1 MAVILTLTTAPLTLL
16 LYPPAF
22 RKIDHTTY
30 GSTSDTS
37 DEKAASRLSTIP
49 SLDKGGKARAPSAP
63 SGDKSKFTVVLEHI
77 EHLPAVMTIVQL
89 LQPTSSSSSDN
100 DASVVRS
107 SRPTKIDALRL
118 IELSERM
125 STVMRGSGAGEVL
138 RRDALVKVF
147 EMFARLNRIL
157 VSSSL
162 SVVPYANYAP
172 SVVEHAH
179 VVGSEMILLPWS
191 AAPSS
196 TSSEGEP
203 NVAHSS
209 TSHAAATP
217 LASYNPFLNM
227 FGTHESETLT
237 EKSVLYSQFIRGVFA
252 ESSVDV
258 ALIVDRGSLGSIN
271 SSHRISVDGYHIFLP
286 FFGGPDDRL
295 ALNFLVQLCHSN
307 PSVSA
312 TVLWVTKSED
322 DPDRSETVDSI
333 AKKAIPHQNFTITS
347 IVSDTLL
354 HLVNST
360 S

>member
-1 MAVILTLTTAPLTLL
+1 MAVILTLITAPLTLL
-16 LYPPAF
+16 IYPPAI
-22 RKIDHTTY
+22 RKTIDHTTY
-30 GSTSDTS
+30 GSSPDTS
-37 DEKAASRLSTIP
+37 IEKVAGPLSTLQ
-49 SLDKGGKARAPSAP
+49 SLDKRGNAGAPSAP
-63 SGDKSKFTVVLEHI
+63 TASQGDKSKFTVVLEHI

-89 LQPTSSSSSDN
+89 LQPASSSSPDN
-100 DASVVRS
+100 DASVIHS

-118 IELSERM
+118 IELSQRM

-157 VSSSL
+157 VSSAL
-162 SVVPYANYAP
+162 SVVPHANYAP
-172 SVVEHAH
+172 SVVEHAR

-196 TSSEGEP
+196 TTSDGES

-209 TSHAAATP
+209 GAT
-217 LASYNPFLNM
+217 LYNPFLNM
-227 FGTHESETLT
+227 FGTHESETPT

-252 ESSVDV
+252 ESLADV
-258 ALIVDRGSLGSIN
+258 ALIVDRGSPDLVN
-271 SSHRISVDGYHIFLP
+271 SSHLVAVDGHHIFLP

-295 ALNFLVQLCHSN
+295 ALNLLLQLCHNN
-307 PSVSA
+307 PTVSA
-312 TVLWVTKSED
+312 TVVWITRSED
-322 DPDRSETVDSI
+322 DLGRSDTVDSI
-333 AKKAIPHQNFTITS
+333 TRAKATPHQNFTITS